1 VKPGEPFVAA
11 ASRAVRG
18 WHVVVDELVAT
29 TRVGVHAH
37 EQLAAQPVVIDARLS
52 YRAAPSEGGEHDW
65 IDYERYCSVLGDFL
79 AAKPHTRLLET
90 LAAELAVLSFR
101 TWPAIDALVLT
112 LHKPKIREGTRRIA
126 VALEWTR
133 ADYEAWCMTEALAA
147 VCT

>member
-1 VKPGEPFVAA
+1 VKPREPFVAA
-11 ASRAVRG
+11 VSRAVRG
-18 WHVVVDELVAT
+18 WHVIVDELVAT

-37 EQLAAQPVVIDARLS
+37 EQLAPQPVVVDARLS
-52 YRAAPSEGGEHDW
+52 YRAAPSEGGEHGW
-65 IDYERYCSVLGDFL
+65 IDYERYCSVIADFL

-133 ADYEAWCMTEALAA
+133 ADYETWCMTEALAA
-147 VCT
+147 VHT